1 MAALIAIETVVL
13 VLLSLLVAGL
23 LRSHATILRQLHE
36 LGAGGDGAPQR
47 DRVLTPSP
55 ATAGDAFDLV
65 GAGPRDDVTSLR
77 VRDTSHRTLLA
88 FLSSGCLTCRAFWD
102 AFAESNALG
111 LPADV
116 RLVVVTKDPTEE
128 SVSVIHD
135 LAPAHLPLVM
145 SSDAW
150 RDYSVPGSPYFVLAD
165 GRTSRVVGEGTGMSW
180 PQVLGLLL
188 QSNGDAAALPQDN
201 AARVDAE
208 LLAAGVRPGDSTLY
222 PEPR

>member
-13 VLLSLLVAGL
+13 VLLTLLVAGL

-36 LGAGGDGAPQR
+36 LGAGVDTAR
-47 DRVLTPSP
+47 AERVLTTAPSG
-55 ATAGDAFDLV
+55 ANAAADLV
-65 GAGPRDDVTSLR
+65 GAGLRDDVTSLR
-77 VRDTSHRTLLA
+77 VRDTPHRTLLA
-88 FLSSGCLTCRAFWD
+88 FLSSGCLTCRTFWD
-102 AFAESNALG
+102 AFSDGTALG

-116 RLVVVTKDPTEE
+116 RLVVVTKDPAEE
-128 SVSVIHD
+128 SVSTIRD

-145 SSDAW
+145 STGAW
-150 RDYSVPGSPYFVLAD
+150 RDYAVPGSPYFVLAD
-165 GRTSRVVGEGTGMSW
+165 GRTSRVVGEGTGRSW

-188 QSNGDAAALPQDN
+188 QSNGDAAAAPQDN
-201 AARVDAE
+201 AVRVDAE